1 MDTLLWIVLM
11 TAIDGL
17 VALVGVT
24 FVLSVKVLLEG

>member
-17 VALVGVT
+17 VALVGII
-24 FVLSVKVLLEG
+24 FVLSVKVLLGG